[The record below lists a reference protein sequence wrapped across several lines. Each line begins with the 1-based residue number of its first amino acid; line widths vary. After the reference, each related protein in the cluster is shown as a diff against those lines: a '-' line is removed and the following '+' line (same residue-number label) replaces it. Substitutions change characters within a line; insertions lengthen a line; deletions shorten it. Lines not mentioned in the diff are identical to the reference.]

1 MSQKITYKK
10 ELFDFINELTAIN
23 NSIGFERVGD
33 RIVVRKAD
41 KNRTLPYIVSVP
53 SSYFDIDETIAF
65 YKYDH
70 FYKFLTSIKNA
81 ELHLDD
87 PNIIISKA
95 GKTPINIDYRL
106 SEEEGIINGP
116 AEKIEF
122 DEWDVQ
128 FVLSAEDL
136 DEIVKINRFVKG
148 TNARIECVD
157 DEVKLSIYSS
167 GNDNTFDKSFTCER
181 IGNSSD
187 EFAFVINANRFEF
200 LPSKRDYTIN
210 ISSEKFV
217 KISLIHDEIEFDMY
231 SGDME

>member
-1 MSQKITYKK
+1 MSKKITYKK

-23 NSIGFERVGD
+23 NSIGFERIDD
-33 RIVVRKAD
+33 RVVVRKAD

-53 SSYFDIDETIAF
+53 SSYFDIDDTIAF

-70 FYKFLTSIKNA
+70 FYKFLSSIKNA
-81 ELHLDD
+81 ELRLED
-87 PNIIISKA
+87 PNIIISKS

-116 AEKIEF
+116 KEKIEF
-122 DEWDVQ
+122 DQWDAQ

-136 DEIVKINRFVKG
+136 EEIVKINRFVKG

-157 DEVKLSIYSS
+157 DEVKISIYSN
-167 GNDNTFDKSFTCER
+167 GNDNAFDKIFTCER
-181 IGNSSD
+181 IGDSTDDFS
-187 EFAFVINANRFEF
+187 FVINANRFEY
-200 LPSKRDYTIN
+200 LPSKRDYTIH
-210 ISSEKFV
+210 ISSKKFV

-231 SGDME
+231 SGDSE